1 MYIHAALATI
11 EPMCYNCRPSSVTK
25 FWSNWIFYIY
35 HFRLG
40 SFLHDIVS
48 LMPNS
53 ASFHHQIEHD
63 VSPPKVETTASA
75 ARDAA
80 DNLVQLYKRI
90 SLDHELD
97 EAVRSDFLRRLAGAA
112 GATQHNLA
120 RISANSSAAA
130 TTTTTVAVTGGHN
143 VSPTHG
149 R

>member
-1 MYIHAALATI
+1 M
-11 EPMCYNCRPSSVTK
+11 
-25 FWSNWIFYIY
+25 
-35 HFRLG
+35 
-40 SFLHDIVS
+40 
-48 LMPNS
+48 
-53 ASFHHQIEHD
+53 
-63 VSPPKVETTASA
+63 PKVETTACA

-120 RISANSSAAA
+120 RISVASGGSANS
-130 TTTTTVAVTGGHN
+130 TTTVAVTGGGGHN